1 LRTIEPTSFLRVLP
15 GPAMM
20 DWFGLKT
27 PRHTFGRTAV
37 INCDE
42 QPAIE
47 VLEIVA
53 PAS

>member
-1 LRTIEPTSFLRVLP
+1 
-15 GPAMM
+15 MM
-20 DWFGLKT
+20 GWFDLK
-27 PRHTFGRTAV
+27 PPQHTFGRTAV
-37 INCDE
+37 INCDN